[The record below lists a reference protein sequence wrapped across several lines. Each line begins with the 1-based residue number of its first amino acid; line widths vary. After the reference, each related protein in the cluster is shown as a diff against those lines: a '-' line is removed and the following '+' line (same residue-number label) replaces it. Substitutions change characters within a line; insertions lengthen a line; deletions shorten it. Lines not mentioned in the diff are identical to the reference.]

1 MKRFGLFCAAMCLV
15 AAVATACGGSSTT
28 AEQPYGSTTTTAGPT
43 ATMEATGAPAAAGAA
58 TITIENFKYGEP
70 LTVSPGATVS
80 VTNNDSAPHSVTS
93 QTAGQFD
100 AQLEGNGQAT
110 FTAPTQS
117 GEYAFYCT
125 YHPSMKGTLIVQ

>member
-1 MKRFGLFCAAMCLV
+1 MKKIWLFWAGIFLV
-15 AAVATACGGSSTT
+15 AAVATACGGGYST
-28 AEQPYGSTTTTAGPT
+28 YGGTPTYGGTTTAT
-43 ATMEATGAPAAAGAA
+43 TGAGAAPAAAGAA
-58 TITIENFKYGEP
+58 AITIDNFSYGEP

-100 AQLEGNGQAT
+100 VNVKGNGEAT
-110 FTAPTQS
+110 FTAPTQP
-117 GEYAFYCT
+117 GTYAFYCT